1 MTRRVGIVLGA
12 VVAALVAT
20 ATPALAA
27 EVAIQDL
34 SFEPQTVGVEVG
46 GSVTW
51 TNGDTVTHTVTA
63 EDGSFD
69 SGNLNQGETATVTFE
84 DPGTFPYACQIH
96 PFMRGTVQVGAQ
108 PIPGPTGSGTGS
120 ATYVFGTGLES
131 GAPLPRTATPLAVIL
146 LTGLGIVGAGLWL
159 ARRARPD

>member
-1 MTRRVGIVLGA
+1 MRRVGIVLGA

-27 EVAIQDL
+27 EVAIQDF

-51 TNGDTVTHTVTA
+51 TNEDNVTHTVTA

-69 SGNLNQGETATVTFE
+69 SGNLNQGESATVTF
-84 DPGTFPYACQIH
+84 DDAGTFPYFCQIH

-108 PIPGPTGSGTGS
+108 PIPGPTGSGTG
-120 ATYVFGTGLES
+120 TGTAIAG
-131 GAPLPRTATPLAVIL
+131 GAPTESLPQTATPLAVIL